1 MRVSGGRVRQIC
13 PYCGGW
19 YDPDCPAALLA
30 SGGHNRPVSS
40 LRPASS
46 RIQSSGDKQ
55 HRESRVTVNLTAIE
69 YFQFKL
75 FSREHTVAN
84 DDGILYITEDNIS

>member
-1 MRVSGGRVRQIC
+1 VVQVTVRVNGGRVRQIC

-30 SGGHNRPVSS
+30 NGGHNRPVSS

-46 RIQSSGDKQ
+46 SRAQSSG
-55 HRESRVTVNLTAIE
+55 I
-69 YFQFKL
+69 
-75 FSREHTVAN
+75 
-84 DDGILYITEDNIS
+84 G